1 MHELA
6 RALPGRSTEQLAI
19 TDGRAVARGEC
30 RLVVCELVGV
40 CIAVELVERSAMT
53 LTHADESL
61 VCPAGDVGDLLGS
74 RRRQGVKVQH
84 ASVIADV
91 HAIERERV
99 EVHV

>member
-6 RALPGRSTEQLAI
+6 RALARRSTEQLAI

-30 RLVVCELVGV
+30 RLVVRELVGV
-40 CIAVELVERSAMT
+40 GIIVELVERSTMT
-53 LTHADESL
+53 LTHAGESL
-61 VCPAGDVGDLLGS
+61 ICPACDLGNLLGG

-84 ASVIADV
+84 AGVIADV

-99 EVHV
+99 EVNV